1 MIDACPHHEHRSP
14 AQGRLCL
21 AVRSA
26 RQHTRAYTSDRRVC
40 ELLSLVVHAHTIDGR
55 GAEAE
60 QATVAERIEQRV
72 RDLSP
77 AVAMKTGR
85 RL

>member
-1 MIDACPHHEHRSP
+1 MTDTCPHHQHRGP

-26 RQHTRAYTSDRRVC
+26 RQHTRAYTSDHRVC
-40 ELLSLVVHAHTIDGR
+40 ELLSLVVDAHELDARGDDGPM
-55 GAEAE
+55 
-60 QATVAERIEQRV
+60 ATVAERIEARV

-77 AVAMKTGR
+77 TVATKTGR

>member
-1 MIDACPHHEHRSP
+1 M
-14 AQGRLCL
+14 CL

-26 RQHTRAYTSDRRVC
+26 RTHTRPYSNDRRVC
-40 ELLSLVVHAHTIDGR
+40 ELLSLVVHAHELDARGDDGPM
-55 GAEAE
+55 
-60 QATVAERIEQRV
+60 ATVAERIEARV
-72 RDLSP
+72 RGLSP